1 MQEVPTLWSTAL
13 LLLLDHD
20 LGVLPV
26 PLPLA
31 PWSHRRKRSPWRWSR
46 GHLGERPPSFH
57 LFLPARVLSWG
68 RVVRFRGG
76 GGWRIPEDGNKSNC
90 LLKIMTWLYQYLGS
104 CLVRAGLTSCGQ
116 TNSSSSSSEYSYS
129 SS

>member
-57 LFLPARVLSWG
+57 LLLPARVLSWG
-68 RVVRFRGG
+68 RVVRFWGG
-76 GGWRIPEDGNKSNC
+76 GGWRIPEEGNTSNC
-90 LLKIMTWLYQYLGS
+90 LTIMTWGCQYLGS

-116 TNSSSSSSEYSYS
+116 TNSCSSSSEYSYS